1 MNLPENVIREDD
13 KFIFN
18 FTTGKII
25 RKLKN
30 GNEKLGDTNREDGY
44 KQIYI
49 NGELY
54 QQHRILYEKFHNV
67 ELNDYLVIDHIDG
80 DKKNNRIENLR
91 LVTLR
96 QNLQNGSKTTANKSG
111 FKNICWNNYAEKW
124 HIQISGKHYDYFIK
138 MEDAIQKSDEV
149 IQELNRNGNICCV

>member
-67 ELNDYLVIDHIDG
+67 ELNDWL
-80 DKKNNRIENLR
+80 
-91 LVTLR
+91 
-96 QNLQNGSKTTANKSG
+96 
-111 FKNICWNNYAEKW
+111 
-124 HIQISGKHYDYFIK
+124 
-138 MEDAIQKSDEV
+138 
-149 IQELNRNGNICCV
+149 